1 MKVKKRME
9 VKKRRI
15 LKNKVEVGKQD
26 EEMMPYN

>member
-15 LKNKVEVGKQD
+15 LKNKVEVGNQD